1 MSNLLPLN
9 SRSPKML
16 ISHFQIIKKG
26 DVSIFRN
33 SLLIFYGKNT
43 DLSSPK
49 INQLVLERNNSW
61 AEPIDI
67 FLLCA
72 LKVAKI
78 LNIFSICSFSQKRNH
93 NSSLEQL

>member
-1 MSNLLPLN
+1 
-9 SRSPKML
+9 ML
-16 ISHFQIIKKG
+16 ISRLQIIKKG
-26 DVSIFRN
+26 NVSIFRN
-33 SLLIFYGKNT
+33 SLFIFYGKNT

-49 INQLVLERNNSW
+49 SNQLVLERNNSW

-78 LNIFSICSFSQKRNH
+78 QNIFSFWSFPQKKRDH
-93 NSSLEQL
+93 NSSLEQLYMHFTFPLSSG